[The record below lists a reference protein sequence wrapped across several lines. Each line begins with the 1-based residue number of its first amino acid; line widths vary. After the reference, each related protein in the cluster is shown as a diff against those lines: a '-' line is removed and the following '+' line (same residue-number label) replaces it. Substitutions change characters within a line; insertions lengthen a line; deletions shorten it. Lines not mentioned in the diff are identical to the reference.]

1 MRKTRRG
8 GSSRCHVQCKKS
20 CSSTCR
26 KLCDVAKR
34 DTSHHKEA
42 LSNLLV
48 IKEELKKKLESQ
60 SKDKIDKL
68 LNTDQF
74 SEKER
79 TELRHVLEGDLDLS
93 AKKII
98 FENLKKSSNP
108 FQRGGF
114 HWLSS
119 KSKKSE
125 CEVDCSTKC
134 SDSCDY
140 LCNES
145 VNKKASIYKKEM
157 EMVSAEIEVLK
168 SVLTQLV
175 V

>member
-1 MRKTRRG
+1 MKRQTRRG
-8 GSSRCHVQCKKS
+8 GSKCHAQCKKS

-34 DTSHHKEA
+34 DTSYHKEA
-42 LSNLLV
+42 LSKLLV
-48 IKEELKKKLESQ
+48 VKEELKKKLESQ
-60 SKDKIDKL
+60 SKEKIDKL
-68 LNTDQF
+68 LNTEQF

-79 TELRHVLEGDLDLS
+79 TELRNVLEGNLDLS

-98 FENLKKSSNP
+98 FDNLKKSSNP

-114 HWLSS
+114 SWLSS

-125 CEVDCSTKC
+125 CEVDCGTKC